1 MITLKPFIEPP
12 TRGGATFKTFE
23 TSLRLTT
30 VGFLLAGLLTMS
42 CSAPQATT
50 RLGQPPADQAPPLP
64 QHPETRQ
71 DRTVSLP
78 GLTLNL
84 DTGDLELTGH
94 VCISSGVLEYIA
106 VATGGKVYESVLSL
120 DVRPSHLHVGLL
132 MGGYVAGDVD
142 AQSRGDFASGAGQPE
157 TPKGAPQGTPPPES
171 YWRKASEK
179 PTYVTFDVK
188 IEDDAGEWHSLPIE
202 NFLTS
207 RKSGKAPNRLYWAF
221 TGSFFYH
228 DPDTTM
234 EAFAADVEKSVIA
247 LWYDPSALFNLS
259 QDVGNPY
266 RTDAGG
272 LEVNASAL
280 PRKGTPIRLI
290 IRRDHIE
297 DP

>member
-1 MITLKPFIEPP
+1 MITLNPFFEPL
-12 TRGGATFKTFE
+12 TRGRATDKTIE
-23 TSLRLTT
+23 TSRRLTAM
-30 VGFLLAGLLTMS
+30 GFLLAGLLTMS
-42 CSAPQATT
+42 CSTPQATT
-50 RLGQPPADQAPPLP
+50 RLGPPHADHAPRLQQA
-64 QHPETRQ
+64 PETRQ

-84 DTGDLELTGH
+84 DTGELELSGH

-106 VATGGKVYESVLSL
+106 VAAGGKVYESVLSL
-120 DVRPSHLHVGLL
+120 DARPSHLHVALL

-142 AQSRGDFASGAGQPE
+142 AQSRGDFASGAGQLE

-179 PTYVTFDVK
+179 PTYVTFDVEIK
-188 IEDDAGEWHSLPIE
+188 DDAGKWHPFPIE
-202 NFLTS
+202 DFLTS
-207 RKSGKAPNRLYWAF
+207 RESATAPNRLHWAF

-259 QDVGNPY
+259 HDLGNPY
-266 RTDAGG
+266 RTDVGG

-290 IRRDHIE
+290 IRRDNTE
-297 DP
+297 KP